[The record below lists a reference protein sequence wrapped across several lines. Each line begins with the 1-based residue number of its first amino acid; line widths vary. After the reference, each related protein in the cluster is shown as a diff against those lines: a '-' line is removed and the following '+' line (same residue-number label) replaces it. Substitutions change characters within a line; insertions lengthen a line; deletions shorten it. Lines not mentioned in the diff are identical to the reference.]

1 MANVQES
8 QVVEVLKQIKDPEKN
23 IDIVSLHMVHNIQ
36 FFGTEIDFTL
46 QISSSINSQKDELAF
61 ACQEAIQAAFP
72 EITSVNIHF
81 EVVAQNNRAK
91 ASVLPDVKNVIAVT
105 SGKGGVGKS
114 TVSTNLAVAL
124 SQMGC
129 KVGIVDAD
137 IYGPSLPTMFGMQG
151 VRPQIVEIDGQQKMI
166 PPERN
171 GIKVFSIGFVTDERQ
186 AVVWRG
192 PMVTSTLTQFFTDT
206 HWGELDYLIL
216 DLPPGTGDVQITLAQ
231 TVDLTGA
238 ILVTTPQKVSY
249 VDARKAAG
257 MFKLPNVNVPLLG
270 VVENMAWF
278 TPAELPENKYY
289 IFGQGGAD
297 SLADEFEI
305 PVLARIPL
313 MQSVCKTADMGIP
326 IAFEDTIESS
336 YYVNLANATA
346 KRIQEM
352 TAKV

>member
-1 MANVQES
+1 MAKLEAS
-8 QVVEVLKQIKDPEKN
+8 KIAEVLKQVKEPEKN

-36 FFGTEIDFTL
+36 LFGSEVDFTL
-46 QISSSINSQKDELAF
+46 QISSSINTQKDQLAF
-61 ACQEAIQAAFP
+61 ACQEAIQTAFP
-72 EITSVNIHF
+72 EVTGVNIHF

-91 ASVLPDVKNVIAVT
+91 SSVLPGVKNIIAVT

-114 TVSTNLAVAL
+114 TVSTNLAASL
-124 SQMGC
+124 SQMGYQ
-129 KVGIVDAD
+129 VGIADAD

-151 VRPQIVEIDGQQKMI
+151 MRPQIVEIDGVQKMI

-171 GIKVFSIGFVTDERQ
+171 GIKVFSIGFVADERQ

-231 TVDLTGA
+231 TLDITGA

-257 MFKLPNVNVPLLG
+257 MFKLPNVNVPILG

-278 TPAELPENKYY
+278 TPAELPDNKYY
-289 IFGQGGAD
+289 IFGEGGANA
-297 SLADEFEI
+297 LADEFEV
-305 PVLARIPL
+305 PVLAQIPL
-313 MQSVCKTADMGIP
+313 MQSVCKTADIGVP
-326 IAFEDTIESS
+326 IAFEDTKEAS
-336 YYVNLANATA
+336 YYVDLAKATTQ
-346 KRIQEM
+346 RITEM
-352 TAKV
+352 ATQ